1 MMGNGATDLGIC
13 PECGSYDCD
22 CCHETV
28 SGEELWVWSHCN
40 ECGHQFIEV
49 FKRDRVERWEDYR

>member
-13 PECGSYDCD
+13 PECGSFDCE
-22 CCHETV
+22 CCHETLN
-28 SGEELWVWSHCN
+28 GDELWVWSECG

-49 FKRDRVERWEDYR
+49 FKRDRVERWEDFR